1 MKIKYK
7 PIIRKEG
14 IEELVSAELIDNELC
29 VTVLK
34 SWPTFAEA
42 KAHETSEKEYDP
54 VNVMEESYRLG
65 YRYIAETTISE
76 EEAKDFIKQKEA
88 DAEKAATEAEKQE
101 ALDYLRE
108 TDYVVIKIA
117 EGAATKEEYLG
128 VIKRRGMARNT
139 LS

>member
-1 MKIKYK
+1 MKIKYR

-14 IEELVSAELIDNELC
+14 IEELVSAEIISGELC

-42 KAHETSEKEYDP
+42 KAYEGDEYL
-54 VNVMEESYRLG
+54 ER
-65 YRYIAETTISE
+65 ETTVTE
-76 EEAKDFIKQKEA
+76 EEAKAWIKQKEV
-88 DAEKAATEAEKQE
+88 DAEKAAIEAEKQE

-108 TDYVVIKIA
+108 TDYIVIKIA
-117 EGAATKEEYLG
+117 EGVAMKEEYLG

>member
-14 IEELVSAELIDNELC
+14 IEELVSAELISGELC
-29 VTVLK
+29 ITVLK

-42 KAHETSEKEYDP
+42 KAHEGDEFIE
-54 VNVMEESYRLG
+54 R
-65 YRYIAETTISE
+65 ETTVTE
-76 EEAKDFIKQKEA
+76 EEAKAWIKQKEA